1 MKKITVVLAAVAC
14 ILLASC
20 GAKKDANGWYEDFA
34 SFFAAS
40 KS

>member
-20 GAKKDANGWYEDFA
+20 GAKKDAKG
-34 SFFAAS
+34 
-40 KS
+40 KGGKK